1 MTPDQI
7 VTAFCEA
14 VTKKDVDRAMSLLAD
29 DVFYHNI
36 PLEPVKGKAAVGQAV
51 AGFLQLLG
59 AIEIETLHQAANGNV
74 VLNERMDYF
83 YPPGKGR
90 VGLPVA
96 GIFEVRDGKIVSWR
110 DYFDVKQF
118 VERTGISI

>member
-1 MTPDQI
+1 MTPDEI
-7 VTAFCEA
+7 VTAFCDA
-14 VTKKDVDRAMSLLAD
+14 VTKKDVERALGLLSD

-36 PLEPVKGKAAVGQAV
+36 PFEPVKGKAAVQQTL

-59 AIEIETLHQAANGNV
+59 AIEIETHHQATNGNV
-74 VLNERMDYF
+74 VLNERTDYF
-83 YPPGKGR
+83 YPAGKGR

-96 GIFEVRDGKIVSWR
+96 GVFEVKDGKITSWR

-118 VERTGISI
+118 VDKTGISI